1 MSTALIILGH
11 GSRNPAA
18 TEQFNDLVAQLRAR
32 RTELVLPAFMEL
44 AEPSLADAVGEA
56 VTTGVDEIV
65 VQPCFLFDGM
75 HIRRD
80 VPAML
85 AGFASAHPGVTFRF
99 GRPLGADPRIAEIL
113 LERAEEASC
122 LD

>member
-1 MSTALIILGH
+1 VNSALIVLGH

-18 TEQFNDLVAQLRAR
+18 TAQFMELVEQLRAR
-32 RTELVLPAFMEL
+32 RDEPVLPAFMEL
-44 AEPSLADAVGEA
+44 AEPKLADAVAGA
-56 VTTGVDEIV
+56 VSGGATEVV

-80 VPAML
+80 IPEML
-85 AGFASAHPGVTFRF
+85 AGFAAEHPGVEFRF
-99 GRPLGADPRIAEIL
+99 GRPLGADARIADIL
-113 LERAEEASC
+113 IERAGEAAC

>member
-1 MSTALIILGH
+1 MSSALIILGH

-18 TEQFNDLVAQLRAR
+18 SEQFMELVAQLRER
-32 RTELVLPAFMEL
+32 RDDPVLPAFMEL
-44 AEPSLADAVGEA
+44 AEPSLAAAVGEA
-56 VTTGVDEIV
+56 VAGGADEVV

-80 VPAML
+80 IPEML
-85 AGFASAHPGVTFRF
+85 AGFTAAHPGIVFRF
-99 GRPLGADPRIAEIL
+99 GRPLGADVRIAAIL
-113 LERAEEASC
+113 AERAEEATC

>member
-1 MSTALIILGH
+1 MSKALIVLGH

-18 TEQFNDLVAQLRAR
+18 TEQFMELVVQLRER
-32 RTELVLPAFMEL
+32 RRGPVLPAFMEL
-44 AEPSLADAVGEA
+44 AEPTLADAVEEA
-56 VTTGVDEIV
+56 VAGGADEVV

-80 VPAML
+80 VPEML
-85 AGFASAHPGVTFRF
+85 AGFGAAHPGVTFRF
-99 GRPLGADPRIAEIL
+99 GRPLGADARIADIL
-113 LERAEEASC
+113 AERAEGATC

>member
-18 TEQFNDLVAQLRAR
+18 TEQFHDLVAQLRAR
-32 RTELVLPAFMEL
+32 GQERVYPAFMEL
-44 AEPSLADAVGEA
+44 AAPSLADAVGEA
-56 VTTGVDEIV
+56 VAAGVDEIV
-65 VQPCFLFDGM
+65 VQPCFLFDGN

-80 VPAML
+80 IPEML
-85 AGFASAHPGVTFRF
+85 AGFASGHPAVAFRF
-99 GRPLGADPRIAEIL
+99 GRPLGPDARVADIL
-113 LERAEEASC
+113 LERAEEATC

>member
-1 MSTALIILGH
+1 VSTVLIVLGH
-11 GSRNPAA
+11 GSRNAAA
-18 TEQFNDLVAQLRAR
+18 TEQFHDLVAQLRTR
-32 RTELVLPAFMEL
+32 RNEPVLSAFMEL
-44 AEPSLADAVGEA
+44 ARPGLADAVDEA
-56 VTTGVDEIV
+56 VAGGADEIV

-80 VPAML
+80 IPEML
-85 AGFASAHPGVTFRF
+85 AGFASEHPAATFRF
-99 GRPLGADPRIAEIL
+99 GRPLGPDARVAEIL

>member
-1 MSTALIILGH
+1 VSTALIVLGH
-11 GSRNPAA
+11 GSRNAAA
-18 TEQFNDLVAQLRAR
+18 TAQFHQLIAQLRGR
-32 RTELVLPAFMEL
+32 RDDPVLPAFMEL

-56 VTTGVDEIV
+56 IAGGADEIV

-80 VPAML
+80 IPAML
-85 AGFASAHPGVTFRF
+85 SGFASDHPTVMFRF
-99 GRPLGADPRIAEIL
+99 GRPLGPDARVTEIL

>member
-1 MSTALIILGH
+1 MSTVLIILGH
-11 GSRNPAA
+11 GSRNAAA
-18 TEQFNDLVAQLRAR
+18 TEQFHDLVAQLRTR
-32 RTELVLPAFMEL
+32 RNEPVLPAFMEL
-44 AEPSLADAVGEA
+44 ARPGLADAVDEA
-56 VTTGVDEIV
+56 VAGGVDEIV

-80 VPAML
+80 IPEML
-85 AGFASAHPGVTFRF
+85 AGFASQHPTVTFRF
-99 GRPLGADPRIAEIL
+99 GRPLGPDARVAEIL